1 MERKLVF
8 IKYVSFNM
16 LSMVG
21 LSCYIL
27 ADTLFIANGVGSIG
41 LTALNLILPLYSII
55 SGLGLLIGVGSATRF
70 SILKVQ
76 QRDQEASAYFTTAMK
91 LGFLISIPITIL
103 GFVFAKQI
111 MYFMGA
117 DFEVIEIAS
126 TYLRTF
132 ILFTPFFIIQQIIV
146 TFVRNDNNPRLA
158 SFAMLT
164 GTLFNIVFD
173 YILVFPCQLGM
184 FGAALATGFSPIVA
198 LCICSLH
205 VLWKQNHFHF
215 TNVRLKIYYIW
226 KIITIGISTFVTELS
241 GGIIVFVF
249 NMVILSIGGN
259 IAVASYGIISNL
271 ALVVTALY
279 TGIAQGIQPLL
290 SQSHGQRNTE
300 LTHAYFGYAIVT
312 SLIVST
318 MIYVCMLCFPQ
329 FIVAIFNSENNMTMA
344 QIAQNGLPLYF
355 AGFFFAGINMVMI
368 TFFASTEQMKKSFVL
383 SILRGGVI
391 IIPLVIGLSILF
403 HLNGVWISFPISEC
417 FILIIAIQFYY
428 RSHKTLYQ
436 KTSVN

>member
-329 FIVAIFNSENNMTMA
+329 FIVAIFNSENNIIMA

-383 SILRGGVI
+383 SNFKRGRYHYSSRYWI
-391 IIPLVIGLSILF
+391 IYSLSFKWSLDF
-403 HLNGVWISFPISEC
+403 IS
-417 FILIIAIQFYY
+417 Y
-428 RSHKTLYQ
+428 
-436 KTSVN
+436 